1 MLAENDY
8 ATYEIIDGVVHVIY
22 KNVDLDISKSVRIVK
37 DRLQLQAGR
46 FMPVLCDIRAIQGID
61 KAARAYL
68 SLEGSAFVNA
78 VAFVVDSPISEMLS
92 DIYLTTNSP
101 IIPTKSFLNREE
113 AIEFLNRFR

>member
-1 MLAENDY
+1 MLLENDY
-8 ATYEIIDGVVHVIY
+8 ATYKIVDGIVHVTY
-22 KNVDLDISKSVRIVK
+22 KNIDLDISHAVHIVK

-68 SLEGSAFVNA
+68 ALEGSAFVNA
-78 VAFVVDSPISEMLS
+78 VAFVVDSPVSEMLS

-101 IIPTKSFLNREE
+101 TIPTKSFLNSEE
-113 AIEFLNRFR
+113 AIEFLNSYR